1 MALPFIVGPIN
12 ALSLMA
18 LTAGHKWKLSCVYGY
33 RLPNFLMLSYC
44 RWRINAPFFSSQGM
58 ELPRPVKA
66 GLQTAGH
73 IGPMPREEAPPYWKA
88 ASCAQPKRSPPGAP
102 LRPPKHAPKVDP
114 THEKLL
120 AVLSQATSIPDTAAV
135 GAATTSKD
143 LPTPNLNEG
152 RMLPITEPGPL
163 TAQSTSHWGRWDK

>member
-18 LTAGHKWKLSCVYGY
+18 LTAGHKWKLSCVYGH
-33 RLPNFLMLSYC
+33 RLPNFLILSHC
-44 RWRINAPFFSSQGM
+44 RQRFQQSGYGTAQASPA
-58 ELPRPVKA
+58 PVKA
-66 GLQTAGH
+66 GLQTGGH

-143 LPTPNLNEG
+143 LPTPNINEG
-152 RMLPITEPGPL
+152 RMLPNNRAWRGP
-163 TAQSTSHWGRWDK
+163 A